1 MMGEALEALKMET
14 FWRENDKTEIE
25 NALQKL
31 GILDVALTI
40 KDSKMA
46 PILTLDEITIYTI
59 FTRFFLLNLHNN
71 QHLNT

>member
-1 MMGEALEALKMET
+1 MGEALEALKMET
-14 FWRENDKTEIE
+14 FWRENDKTEFE

-46 PILTLDEITIYTI
+46 QILMDEIKSD
-59 FTRFFLLNLHNN
+59 FDVKCFMEAVKAF
-71 QHLNT
+71 